1 MRGSI
6 AERLSEERSYMRP
19 NILYLHSHDTG
30 RYVQPYGHAI
40 PTPHIQRLAE
50 QGVLFRQA
58 FCSGPTCSPSRAS
71 LVTGQWAHSS
81 GMIGL
86 AHRGFVLQDHGHHI
100 VHTLRRVGYTSAL
113 IGVQHVATDPARI
126 GYDRVVEVDSRGVE
140 HVAPAAVDFLSHD
153 LPQPFFLSVGF
164 SETHREFPSSD
175 PGEDGGRGQSDRYCL
190 PPATLPD
197 TLQTRRDMA
206 AFKASAQI
214 LDRGVGAVLDALD
227 ATGLVEDT
235 LVICTTDHGI
245 AFPGMK
251 CNLTDHGIGVML
263 IMRGLF
269 GDAWD
274 RPFGSSQG
282 EPSGFTGGRVCDA
295 MVSHVDL
302 FPTICELLEIEPPH
316 WLQGESMMP
325 LIRGEAEAIREEI
338 FAEVTYHAAYE
349 PQRAVRTRRWKY
361 IRRFDGRSRPNLPN
375 CDDSLS
381 KEVWLEHGW
390 RERPVASEQ
399 LFDLIFDPY
408 EAHNLADD
416 PTTRDVLEEMRGR
429 MERWM
434 RDTDDPL
441 LQGPVPAPLGA
452 RVNDPDGLSPREPT
466 RVVGE

>member
-1 MRGSI
+1 
-6 AERLSEERSYMRP
+6 MRP

-30 RYVQPYGHAI
+30 RYVQPYGHGI

-86 AHRGFVLQDHGHHI
+86 AHRGFTLQDYGHHI
-100 VHTLRRVGYTSAL
+100 VHTLRKVGYTSAL
-113 IGVQHVATDPARI
+113 IGVQHVAADPVLI
-126 GYDRVVEVDSRGVE
+126 GYNRVVEVDSRHVAQ
-140 HVAPAAVDFLSHD
+140 VAPAAVDFLSHD
-153 LPQPFFLSVGF
+153 PPHPFFLSVGF
-164 SETHREFPSSD
+164 SETHREFPS
-175 PGEDGGRGQSDRYCL
+175 PGPKEDGGLGQSPGYCL
-190 PPATLPD
+190 PPAPLPD
-197 TLQTRRDMA
+197 TADTRRDMA
-206 AFKASAQI
+206 AFEASARI
-214 LDRGVGAVLDALD
+214 LDQGMGAVLDALD
-227 ATGLVEDT
+227 ANGLAEDT

-269 GDAWD
+269 GDVQD
-274 RPFGSSQG
+274 RPFGSSHG

-302 FPTICELLEIEPPH
+302 FPTICELLEIESPR

-325 LIRGEAEAIREEI
+325 LIRGEAEQIHDEI

-349 PQRAVRTRRWKY
+349 PQRALRTRRWKY
-361 IRRFDGRSRPNLPN
+361 IRRFDGRSRPVLPN
-375 CDDSLS
+375 CDDSPS
-381 KEVWLEHGW
+381 KDVWLEHGW

-416 PTTRDVLEEMRGR
+416 PTTSEVLEEMRGR

-466 RVVGE
+466 SVVGE